1 MGNDLKI
8 RLRADFNGLFQG
20 GTILCLSHT
29 DTCPDEN
36 GNQVSLQAGMVV
48 TAYEENVEN
57 GIRDDL
63 VASGVVEPSPSW
75 LQCRGSR
82 WILRI
87 DEDGVRLQSKLGSTD
102 SRLK

>member
-1 MGNDLKI
+1 MSHELKT

-20 GTILCLSHT
+20 GTILCLSHS
-29 DTCPDEN
+29 DTCPDES
-36 GNQVSLQAGMVV
+36 GKQVSLHAGIVV
-48 TAYEENVEN
+48 TAYDENVEN

-63 VASGVVEPSPSW
+63 VASGVVELSPSG

-87 DEDGVRLQSKLGSTD
+87 DEHGMRLQSDLGSTD